1 MVRSLVEWVKGRGRE
16 GGKGDGGEVKPYGRE
31 TRARGVKGTACN
43 RDRVIGL
50 QVAALVGHGTEAL
63 GAHGPS

>member
-1 MVRSLVEWVKGRGRE
+1 MR
-16 GGKGDGGEVKPYGRE
+16 PYGRDA
-31 TRARGVKGTACN
+31 RARGVKGTACN

-63 GAHGPS
+63 GAHGPLLNLLSRRLLCNHRIVQMYN